1 MAIRALS
8 LRETDRF
15 NAARA
20 TVAQHTA
27 QAVEWFADDD
37 GDVLGAITY
46 QHRDLEWSVMVLRR
60 DGRGAFSTLDHHS
73 GLHVLDAARRLVL
86 MKMTMALSSG
96 RRVEAPAK
104 RVAA

>member
-20 TVAQHTA
+20 TVARHTA
-27 QAVEWFADDD
+27 QAVEWFEDDG

-46 QHRDLEWSVMVLRR
+46 HHRDLEWSVLVLGR
-60 DGRGAFSTLDHHS
+60 DSHGAFYTLDRDS
-73 GLHVLDAARRLVL
+73 GLHVLDAARRLVVK
-86 MKMTMALSSG
+86 KMTTALTSAG
-96 RRVEAPAK
+96 RAAATAAS
-104 RVAA
+104 VAA